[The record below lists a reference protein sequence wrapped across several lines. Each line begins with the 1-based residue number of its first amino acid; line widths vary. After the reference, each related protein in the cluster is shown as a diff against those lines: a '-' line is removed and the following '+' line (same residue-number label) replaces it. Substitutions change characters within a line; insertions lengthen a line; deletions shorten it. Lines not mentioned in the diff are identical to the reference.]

1 MDGALSLVLEA
12 SYKAGASQPVGVE
25 RVVKVEVAG
34 RGGDYHVRT
43 LLSWLHE
50 LREFL
55 EEELGAR
62 LVVSHR
68 EEDVDYPLLYVDGK
82 LVFEG
87 LPGEEG
93 YLIELIVSEV
103 KRRGAGR

>member
-1 MDGALSLVLEA
+1 MS
-12 SYKAGASQPVGVE
+12 VE
-25 RVVKVEVAG
+25 KVVKVEVAG
-34 RGGDYHVRT
+34 RGSDYHVRT
-43 LLSWLHE
+43 LLSWLRE

-55 EEELGAR
+55 QGELGAR
-62 LVVSHR
+62 LEVLHR

-103 KRRGAGR
+103 KRRGSGR